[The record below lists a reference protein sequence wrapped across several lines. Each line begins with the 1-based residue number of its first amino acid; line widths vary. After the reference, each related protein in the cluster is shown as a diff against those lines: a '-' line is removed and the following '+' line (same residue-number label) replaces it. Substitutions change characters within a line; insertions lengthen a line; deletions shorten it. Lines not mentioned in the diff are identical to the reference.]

1 VQACKAVVLS
11 LLEEGYPDGRS
22 RLIYIMMD
30 GAPTSGL
37 YRPSWAAPSI
47 LGRTVRW
54 RFLRPA
60 FLAVDGAG
68 HCGPHHPLPSR
79 ASSRV
84 GAGSW
89 AVTTFTAKKTQ
100 KPQLPLMNT
109 AARYRC
115 EMSR

>member
-68 HCGPHHPLPSR
+68 PTIHFRHVRPHVLARGRGP
-79 ASSRV
+79 
-84 GAGSW
+84 
-89 AVTTFTAKKTQ
+89 
-100 KPQLPLMNT
+100 
-109 AARYRC
+109 
-115 EMSR
+115 